1 MKDGVWAMRRR
12 EMLAGAAVLATPPLV
27 QARAQ
32 AWPQHPIRMVI
43 PYTPGGATDAMAR
56 LAAQKLAERLGV
68 NVTPE
73 NRAGGNGTVGGMAVV
88 QAPADGSTILF
99 TASIHV
105 MARQVMKAPPYD
117 PLTDFTPV
125 ARVGRGPLLLVAP
138 PRLPQGNIAEVVAA
152 ARREPAKWTF
162 AVSSLGSAGHLATL
176 EFNRLAGL
184 DIPVA
189 PYRGSA
195 PGLADVA
202 AGNMQLMLDPLLA
215 TLPLARG
222 GQVKALAITTATRS
236 AVAPEIPT
244 AAEAGMPGLEFAS
257 WYGIWGPKG
266 LPRPIVARINAEM
279 QAAMADPTVGRRLTE
294 LGFEPVAESPEAF
307 AAFIARDVAHNAA
320 LLRAANF
327 QPE

>member
-1 MKDGVWAMRRR
+1 MRRR
-12 EMLAGAAVLATPPLV
+12 EILAGGTFMAAGLAAPAV
-27 QARAQ
+27 AQ
-32 AWPQHPIRMVI
+32 SWPQHPIRMVI

-88 QAPADGSTILF
+88 QAPADGTTILF

-105 MARQVMKAPPYD
+105 MARQVMKAAPYD
-117 PLTDFTPV
+117 PQADFTPV

-138 PRLPQGNIAEVVAA
+138 PRLAERSIAEVVAA

-184 DIPVA
+184 DIPIA

-195 PGLADVA
+195 PGLADIA
-202 AGNMQLMLDPLLA
+202 AGNVQLMLDPILA

-222 GQVKALAITTATRS
+222 GQVKALAITTAARS
-236 AVAPEIPT
+236 AIAPEIPT

-266 LPRPIVARINAEM
+266 LPRGIVTRINAEM
-279 QAAMADPTVGRRLTE
+279 QQAMADPAVVRRLTE

-307 AAFIARDVAHNAA
+307 ASFIERDVAHNAA
-320 LLRAANF
+320 LLRAVNF

>member
-1 MKDGVWAMRRR
+1 MRRR
-12 EMLAGAAVLATPPLV
+12 DILAGGAGLAVGLAAPALA
-27 QARAQ
+27 QS
-32 AWPQHPIRMVI
+32 WPHQSIRMVI

-56 LAAQKLAERLGV
+56 LTAQKLAERLGV

-138 PRLPQGNIAEVVAA
+138 PRLPQGTIAEVVAA

-202 AGNMQLMLDPLLA
+202 AGNMQLMLDPILA

-266 LPRPIVARINAEM
+266 LPRGIVARINTEM
-279 QAAMADPTVGRRLTE
+279 QQVMAEPAVVRRLTE

-307 AAFIARDVAHNAA
+307 ASFIDRDVAHNAA

>member
-1 MKDGVWAMRRR
+1 MRRR
-12 EMLAGAAVLATPPLV
+12 EILAGGTFLMAGPAAPALA
-27 QARAQ
+27 QS
-32 AWPQHPIRMVI
+32 WPHQSIRMVI

-88 QAPADGSTILF
+88 QAPADGGTILF

-117 PLTDFTPV
+117 PLVDFTPV

-138 PRLPQGNIAEVVAA
+138 PRLAERSIAEVVAA

-162 AVSSLGSAGHLATL
+162 ATSSLGSAGHLATL

-184 DIPVA
+184 DIPIA

-202 AGNMQLMLDPLLA
+202 AGNVQLMLDPILA

-222 GQVKALAITTATRS
+222 GQVKALAITTAARS
-236 AVAPEIPT
+236 AIAPDIAT
-244 AAEAGMPGLEFAS
+244 TAEAGMPGLEFAS

-266 LPRPIVARINAEM
+266 LPREIVGRINAEM
-279 QAAMADPTVGRRLTE
+279 QQVMADPAVVRRLTD

-307 AAFIARDVAHNAA
+307 ASFIEGDVARNAA

>member
-1 MKDGVWAMRRR
+1 MRRR
-12 EMLAGAAVLATPPLV
+12 DILAGGAGLAVGLAAPALA
-27 QARAQ
+27 QS
-32 AWPQHPIRMVI
+32 WPQQSIRMVI

-56 LAAQKLAERLGV
+56 LTAQKLAERLGV

-117 PLTDFTPV
+117 PLADFTPV

-138 PRLPQGNIAEVVAA
+138 PRLPQGTIEEVVAA

-202 AGNMQLMLDPLLA
+202 AGNMQLMLDPILA

-222 GQVKALAITTATRS
+222 GQVKALAITTAKRS
-236 AVAPEIPT
+236 VRTTPSRTSSPAKAPT
-244 AAEAGMPGLEFAS
+244 AAAS
-257 WYGIWGPKG
+257 
-266 LPRPIVARINAEM
+266 
-279 QAAMADPTVGRRLTE
+279 DRRVISA
-294 LGFEPVAESPEAF
+294 PS
-307 AAFIARDVAHNAA
+307 
-320 LLRAANF
+320 
-327 QPE
+327 

>member
-1 MKDGVWAMRRR
+1 MRRR

-202 AGNMQLMLDPLLA
+202 AGNMQLMLDPILA

>member
-1 MKDGVWAMRRR
+1 MRRR
-12 EMLAGAAVLATPPLV
+12 EVLAGAAMLATPAL
-27 QARAQ
+27 ALAQ
-32 AWPQHPIRMVI
+32 TWPRQPIRMVI

-117 PLTDFTPV
+117 PLADFTPV

-202 AGNMQLMLDPLLA
+202 AGNMQLMLDPILA

-266 LPRPIVARINAEM
+266 LPRPIVSRINAEM
-279 QAAMADPTVGRRLTE
+279 QQAMADPAVVRRLTE

-307 AAFIARDVAHNAA
+307 AAFIERDVAHNTA

>member
-1 MKDGVWAMRRR
+1 MLRRDL
-12 EMLAGAAVLATPPLV
+12 LAALPALALPPLALPAL
-27 QARAQ
+27 ARAQ
-32 AWPQHPIRMVI
+32 SWPQHAIRMVI

-117 PLTDFTPV
+117 PLADFTPV
-125 ARVGRGPLLLVAP
+125 ARVGRGPLLLVAS
-138 PRLPQGNIAEVVAA
+138 PRLAQNSIAEVVAA

-162 AVSSLGSAGHLATL
+162 ATSSLGSSGHLASL

-184 DIPVA
+184 DIPIA

-195 PGLADVA
+195 PGLADIA
-202 AGNMQLMLDPLLA
+202 AGNVQLMLDPILA

-222 GQVKALAITTATRS
+222 GQVKALCITTAGRS
-236 AVAPEIPT
+236 AIAPEIPT

-257 WYGIWGPKG
+257 WYGIWGPRG
-266 LPRPIVARINAEM
+266 LPRPIVARLNEAM
-279 QAAMADPTVGRRLTE
+279 QQAMAEPAVVRRLTE
-294 LGFEPVAESPEAF
+294 MGFEPVAESPEAF
-307 AAFIARDVAHNAA
+307 AAFIAQDVAHNAD